1 MCDENNVK
9 TEPRAVLLKS
19 LAALLVM
26 ALIAGLMVYGYL
38 RTLVPVTLLIDGAAY
53 SIYTHQ
59 VVVQDV
65 LRDVGLVIY
74 PEDLVMPALD
84 ERIEAGDIIQVKIAR
99 PVRVEVDGKIITGR
113 SLKHSV
119 LEILADLGV
128 RVSPHDK
135 ITVSNGSAHKSSAP
149 AGLRFLQNLSH
160 IQPPS
165 KPPLQVTVY
174 RAVPITINLDGQ
186 IRTTYSTAPSV
197 GEALREA
204 GILLYEADRV
214 QPELAAPIQ
223 ADMVIT
229 VKSAIPLTILADGQQ
244 LHTRTHA
251 ATVAD
256 ALAEANIA
264 LTGQDYARPA
274 LDSAL
279 TPNMEI
285 QVVRVYETFAIEQEP
300 VPYEVV
306 WMPDPDMEIDTRSLR
321 QSGEEGVLQ
330 KRFRVRYEN
339 GQEVSRN
346 LEDAGVIRPPKNKI
360 ITYGTKIVIR
370 TLETADGVI
379 EYWRRIP
386 MLATSYSASTAG
398 TPRTASYY
406 GRTALGWT
414 MRHGIVAVDPRVVRL
429 GSQVY
434 VPGYGIG
441 AAGDTGGAI
450 KYRRIDL
457 GYDDDNLVLWYR
469 WVDVYLLTPAPP
481 PDTINY
487 IIPDWPPRP

>member
-1 MCDENNVK
+1 MN
-9 TEPRAVLLKS
+9 TEPKTVLLKS
-19 LAALLVM
+19 LTALLVM
-26 ALIAGLMVYGYL
+26 ALMASLMVYGYL
-38 RTLVPVTLLIDGAAY
+38 RTLIPVTLLIDGVAY
-53 SIYTHQ
+53 SLYTHQ
-59 VVVQDV
+59 IVVQDV
-65 LRDVGLVIY
+65 LRDVGLVTH
-74 PEDLVMPALD
+74 PEDLVIPALD
-84 ERIEAGDIIQVKIAR
+84 ERIEAGDFIQIKFAR
-99 PVRVEVDGKIITGR
+99 PVHVEADGKIITGR

-119 LEILADLGV
+119 LEILADLGIT
-128 RVSPHDK
+128 VSPHDK
-135 ITVSNGSAHKSSAP
+135 IAVSNGSAHRSSAP
-149 AGLRFLQNLSH
+149 RGIRSLPSLSS

-165 KPPLQVTVY
+165 KPPLRVIVY
-174 RAVPITINLDGQ
+174 RAVPITINVDGQ
-186 IRTTYSTAPSV
+186 IRTIYTTAPSV

-204 GILLYEADRV
+204 GLLLYEADHV

-229 VKSAIPLTILADGQQ
+229 VKSAIPLIILADGQQ
-244 LHTRTHA
+244 LHTRTHS

-256 ALAEANIA
+256 ALAEASIA
-264 LTGQDYARPA
+264 LTGQDYTRPP

-285 QVVRVYETFAIEQEP
+285 QLVRVHETFAIEQEP

-306 WMPDPDMEIDTRSLR
+306 WMPDPDMEIDTRNLR

-339 GQEVSRN
+339 GQEVSRT
-346 LEDAGVIRPPKNKI
+346 LDDAGVIRPPKNKI

-398 TPRTASYY
+398 TPKTASYY

-457 GYDDDNLVLWYR
+457 GYDDDNLILWYR

-481 PDTINY
+481 LDSINY